1 MATLLCSIC
10 GQQPEVPVV
19 SPASGKIFEK
29 RLIVKYIEEN
39 GTDPVTGGK
48 LEIFSGS
55 KSCLLLVRKSFL
67 GPQMF
72 VHKSCP

>member
-48 LEIFSGS
+48 LEISQVF
-55 KSCLLLVRKSFL
+55 
-67 GPQMF
+67 
-72 VHKSCP
+72 